1 MFDETKLAQAA
12 AYLVSKRN
20 GRMSHLKL
28 IKLLYLADRE
38 ALRRFE
44 SPITGDNYVAM
55 PHGPVLSRTLD
66 LMNGFVQSN
75 PEGWAGWLSDVQN
88 HEVNTNRPVNR
99 EVLDHLSDAEV
110 SVLDDIFARY
120 GHMNRWALRDL
131 THDPEQVPEWHDP
144 KGTSRPIH
152 LGRVLEAVGKPRDL
166 AQKIREELEAKQAL
180 DDLFARL

>member
-12 AYLVSKRN
+12 AYLVDKRN

-38 ALRRFE
+38 ALRRYE

-55 PHGPVLSRTLD
+55 SHGPVLSRTLD
-66 LMNGFVQSN
+66 LMNGFVPPN
-75 PEGWAGWLSDVQN
+75 AEGWAGWLSDVQN
-88 HEVNTNRPVNR
+88 YEVTTIRPVYR
-99 EVLDHLSDAEV
+99 EVLDHLSDAEIG
-110 SVLDDIFARY
+110 VLHDTFERY
-120 GHMNRWALRDL
+120 GHMTRWELRDL
-131 THDPEQVPEWHDP
+131 THDPKQIPEWHDP

-152 LGRVLEAVGKPRDL
+152 LGRVLEAVGKPPAL
-166 AQKIREELEAKQAL
+166 AQRIREELEARQNL